1 MVDFSYKPSSAFR
14 DDAVYAAP
22 PPQQFKTTP
31 PGTLTREHRTDPRSS
46 HRACLT
52 THDSPNRM
60 GSLPP
65 MLRCKRQ
72 SQLPRYRSPVRPHV
86 LHTFP
91 HGYGE
96 GDLDTIADRTN
107 PSTRDALGTTK
118 IATGQHQGR
127 SLMYRQPVSLHEL
140 HPAHDGT
147 VGRVDRYDFNSFPVT
162 SGQKGN
168 CSRLSG

>member
-1 MVDFSYKPSSAFR
+1 MTRSTPRRRPNCSRRLHPGVSPGNTERIPFQ
-14 DDAVYAAP
+14 P
-22 PPQQFKTTP
+22 P
-31 PGTLTREHRTDPRSS
+31 RVSCHPRQPEP
-46 HRACLT
+46 
-52 THDSPNRM
+52 DWVSPE
-60 GSLPP
+60 P
-65 MLRCKRQ
+65 MLRCKRR

-86 LHTFP
+86 LHP
-91 HGYGE
+91 LPLGERE
-96 GDLDTIADRTN
+96 GDLNAIADRTY
-107 PSTRDALGTTK
+107 PSTRDVLGITK
-118 IATGQHQGR
+118 RASGQHQGR

>member
-1 MVDFSYKPSSAFR
+1 
-14 DDAVYAAP
+14 
-22 PPQQFKTTP
+22 
-31 PGTLTREHRTDPRSS
+31 
-46 HRACLT
+46 
-52 THDSPNRM
+52 
-60 GSLPP
+60 

-86 LHTFP
+86 LHTSP

-127 SLMYRQPVSLHEL
+127 SLVYRQPVSLHEL

-147 VGRVDRYDFNSFPVT
+147 VRRVDRYDFNSFPVT
-162 SGQKGN
+162 PGDESTP
-168 CSRLSG
+168 